1 MFCVKVMNGMLR
13 KKFLKDVAAAVDCI
27 LQWIA
32 IASRG
37 VAVAVVVCGLRRAQH
52 CWSAKGTDEVA
63 EAV

>member
-1 MFCVKVMNGMLR
+1 MFCVKVMNGILR
-13 KKFLKDVAAAVDCI
+13 KKSLKDVAAAVDCR

-37 VAVAVVVCGLRRAQH
+37 VAVAVVVYGLRRAQH
-52 CWSAKGTDEVA
+52 WWSANGTDEVA